1 MMKSYKV
8 MFNKQEIQVEDNA
21 LNNAKVIQK
30 IKTTSKNQYT
40 MYLIAKDVY
49 DCLKIAKE
57 QYASHYEEKPKS
69 IEVER
74 LTAKPQNKVI
84 YNQAVMNLVNAI
96 KSA

>member
-21 LNNAKVIQK
+21 LNNAKIIQN
-30 IKTTSKNQYT
+30 IKTTSKNKFT

-49 DCLKIAKE
+49 DCLNIAKK
-57 QYASHYEEKPKS
+57 QYSSHYNDKPKS
-69 IEVER
+69 IEVEK
-74 LTAKPQNKVI
+74 LTSEPTKKVVYQQNI
-84 YNQAVMNLVNAI
+84 DNLVNAI